1 MRRGVNQSFFGR
13 TPFHVADTVVRT
25 FLIDPHE
32 SMFDRLRRLLNRL
45 EVDQAVFFSVA
56 VRAWQL
62 VAGPVVMLLVAS
74 YFAPDTQGFYFTFT
88 RLLGLQAFVELGLRV
103 VLLNVAS
110 HEWASLGLDEA
121 GRIVG
126 DPSARQRLVALGRAS
141 IAWFCGAALVF
152 AAGVGAIGV
161 RFFATSASSAM
172 VEWRWP
178 WIVLVVVTSA
188 QIVLIP
194 LLSIL
199 DGCRQMPVV
208 NCYRFVQAVTAT
220 LAGIA
225 CIVSGSGLWTGVG
238 IAAARLFWD
247 LWIVAVRY
255 RRFFAAFRQP
265 VPRKSL
271 RWREE
276 ILPLQWRLAVQSLLV
291 WFAYSLFEPVLF
303 QSAGAIEAGRF
314 GLTWAALTAL
324 QAGALAWVDTRV
336 PLFGGLVAR
345 RDFVEL
351 DRVFF
356 RVARVSFALLA
367 LGVTLF
373 CAGVW
378 GLELV
383 ESRYAARLLPSSL
396 TALLGVGLLLNI
408 IVQDVN
414 FYLRAHRKE
423 PAFLANLVGNAACG
437 WAVWWCGNRYGSLG
451 AAAGFTAAQGL
462 IYLPWCVIV
471 WKQFRRREEPPA

>member
-1 MRRGVNQSFFGR
+1 
-13 TPFHVADTVVRT
+13 
-25 FLIDPHE
+25 
-32 SMFDRLRRLLNRL
+32 MFDRIRRLLNRL

-62 VAGPVVMLLVAS
+62 LAGPLVMVLVAA
-74 YFAPDTQGFYFTFT
+74 YFAPETQGFYFTFT
-88 RLLGLQAFVELGLRV
+88 RLLALQAFVELGLRV
-103 VLLNVAS
+103 VLLNVSS
-110 HEWASLGLDEA
+110 HEWASLGLDET
-121 GRIVG
+121 GGIIG
-126 DPSARQRLVALGRAS
+126 DSHARQRLVALGRTS
-141 IAWFCGAALVF
+141 LLWFSAAALVF
-152 AAGVGAIGV
+152 ALGVGIIGV
-161 RFFATSASSAM
+161 RFFSTSSASAA
-172 VEWRWP
+172 VDWQWP
-178 WIVLVVVTSA
+178 WLALIAVTSG

-194 LLSIL
+194 LLAIL

-208 NCYRFVQAVTAT
+208 NRYRFAQAVTAT
-220 LAGIA
+220 LAGVA

-247 LWIVAVRY
+247 FWIVAVRY
-255 RRFFAAFRQP
+255 RRFFAAFARP
-265 VPRKSL
+265 VTGSPL

-303 QSAGAIEAGRF
+303 RSAGAVEAGRF
-314 GLTWAALTAL
+314 GLIWAALTAL

-356 RVARVSFALLA
+356 RVTRVSFALLV
-367 LGVTLF
+367 LGIAF
-373 CAGVW
+373 FSASVW
-378 GLELV
+378 GLNLV
-383 ESRYAARLLPSSL
+383 ESRYAARLLPPWL
-396 TALLGVGLLLNI
+396 TVLLGAGLLLNTV
-408 IVQDVN
+408 VQDVN

-437 WAVWWCGNRYGSLG
+437 LAVWWGGTHYGSLG
-451 AAAGFTAAQGL
+451 AAAGFTAVQGL
-462 IYLPWCVIV
+462 VYLPWCGLV
-471 WKQFRRREEPPA
+471 WIQFRKHGQPVA

>member
-1 MRRGVNQSFFGR
+1 M
-13 TPFHVADTVVRT
+13 
-25 FLIDPHE
+25 L
-32 SMFDRLRRLLNRL
+32 DRLRRLLNRL

-62 VAGPVVMLLVAS
+62 VAGPVVMVLVAS
-74 YFAPDTQGFYFTFT
+74 YFAPETQGFYFTFT
-88 RLLGLQAFVELGLRV
+88 RLLGLQAFVELELRV
-103 VLLNVAS
+103 VLLNVSS
-110 HEWASLGLDEA
+110 HEWTSLRLDEM
-121 GRIVG
+121 GRIIG
-126 DPSARQRLVALGRAS
+126 DAHARQRLVALGRTS
-141 IAWFCGAALVF
+141 LTWFCGAALLF
-152 AAGVGAIGV
+152 AAAVGTIGV
-161 RFFATSASSAM
+161 RFFSTSPSSAA
-172 VEWRWP
+172 VDWRWP
-178 WIVLVVVTSA
+178 WLALVAVTSC

-194 LLSIL
+194 LLAIL

-208 NCYRFVQAVTAT
+208 NRYRFAQAVTAT
-220 LAGIA
+220 LAGIV

-238 IAAARLFWD
+238 IAAVRLFWD
-247 LWIVAVRY
+247 LWVVAVRY

-265 VPRKSL
+265 VAGTPLLWS
-271 RWREE
+271 EE
-276 ILPLQWRLAVQSLLV
+276 VLPLQRRLAVQSLLV

-356 RVARVSFALLA
+356 RVTRVSFALLA
-367 LGVTLF
+367 LGITLF

-378 GLELV
+378 GLELLQ
-383 ESRYAARLLPSSL
+383 SRYAARLLPL
-396 TALLGVGLLLNI
+396 PATIVLGIGLLLNTL
-408 IVQDVN
+408 VQDVN

-423 PAFLANLVGNAACG
+423 PAFLANLTGNAVCG
-437 WAVWWCGNRYGSLG
+437 LAVWWCGTRYGTVG
-451 AAAGFTAAQGL
+451 AAAGFTAVQGL
-462 IYLPWCVIV
+462 VYLPWCATV
-471 WKQFRRREEPPA
+471 WRRFRKREQSVA